1 MKLVKGI
8 SVLSAAILLAACGG
22 DDDNDNDNS
31 LSVPATYTF
40 ESKLIPGDSSVSHSG
55 QATRHIL
62 ISELKKLIG
71 SDELQNVA
79 SKDAAMALL
88 YKVYNVGTYTD
99 EVGDLTEFNIYDDS
113 ASATPVGIS
122 VKSTQGDPEVA
133 LELVQADYTDVSS
146 GKNLQYKLAGV
157 DNSLTHGEFIGWDV
171 AASSFEIPD
180 GTGYENIT
188 GENSKPNALLTDW
201 FLQIADL
208 AVDGDPDTKFVTA
221 EGLDLQQLVQK
232 FLLGAVT
239 YSQAAED
246 YLKADKGLV
255 KQNSEG
261 DKEGTKSYTSLE
273 HQWDEGFGY
282 FGAAHDYNLY
292 TDAENKAQQD
302 NDTNLDGEI
311 DLYSEYSFGHSV
323 NAAKRDKGATVA
335 TDFSKGA
342 MDAFLTGRA
351 LIQANYGTDP
361 VLGEGYQ
368 TELVKLS
375 KVALENWEKAV
386 AATVVHYIN
395 DVIADYET
403 FDTAEFNSANLAKHW
418 SEMKGFALGL
428 QFSPVAVISVDQLK
442 TIHTAFAEAPVL
454 LNADQAAVDTY
465 VAELEAARAVMQTAY
480 GFNAD
485 NVANW

>member
-55 QATRHIL
+55 QASRHIL
-62 ISELKKLIG
+62 ISELKSLIG
-71 SDELQNVA
+71 SDELQNAADKNTALAMLNAVY
-79 SKDAAMALL
+79 SKGTKDTTGNLISTN
-88 YKVYNVGTYTD
+88 VYNGGAEATSVSIS
-99 EVGDLTEFNIYDDS
+99 LKTEN
-113 ASATPVGIS
+113 AT
-122 VKSTQGDPEVA
+122 
-133 LELVQADYTDVSS
+133 LVQSDFSLVS
-146 GKNLQYKLAGV
+146 GDKNLQGKIAGK
-157 DNSLTHGEFIGWDV
+157 DNLLTNAEFIGWDV
-171 AASSFEIPD
+171 VT
-180 GTGYENIT
+180 TGDNSVK
-188 GENSKPNALLTDW
+188 GEGVNSAPELLVQQW
-201 FLQIADL
+201 FGQIADL
-208 AVDGDPDTKFVTA
+208 AVDGDTETRYITT

-232 FLLGAVT
+232 FILGSVS

-255 KQNSEG
+255 KQNSAE
-261 DKEGTKSYTSLE
+261 DKAGKAYTSLE

-368 TELVKLS
+368 AELVKLS
-375 KVALENWEKAV
+375 KVALDNWEKAV

-403 FDTAEFNSANLAKHW
+403 FDTAEFNSAILAKHW

-428 QFSPVAVISVDQLK
+428 QFSPVAVISVEQLK
-442 TIHTAFAEAPVL
+442 TVHTAFAEAPVL
-454 LNADQAAVDTY
+454 VNADQAAVDAY
-465 VAELEAARAVMQTAY
+465 VAELEAARTVMQTAY

>member
-22 DDDNDNDNS
+22 DDNDDDNS

-62 ISELKKLIG
+62 ISELKALIG
-71 SDELQNVA
+71 SGELQLA
-79 SKDAAMALL
+79 ADRDAALTMLNA
-88 YKVYNVGTYTD
+88 VYAKGTTDTTGNLTSTNVYTGGA
-99 EVGDLTEFNIYDDS
+99 E
-113 ASATPVGIS
+113 ATSVGIS
-122 VKSTQGDPEVA
+122 VKSKDASDNLLT
-133 LELVQADYTDVSS
+133 LVQTDYSLVS
-146 GKNLQYKLAGV
+146 GDKNLQGKMAGK
-157 DNSLTHGEFIGWDV
+157 DNLLTNADFIGW
-171 AASSFEIPD
+171 
-180 GTGYENIT
+180 NIT
-188 GENSKPNALLTDW
+188 TTGDDLVKGEGVNAAPELLIQQW
-201 FLQIADL
+201 FGQIADL
-208 AVDGDPDTKFVTA
+208 VVDGDSGTTYITA
-221 EGLDLQQLVQK
+221 EGLDLKQLVQK
-232 FLLGAVT
+232 FVLGAVS
-239 YSQAAED
+239 YSQASED
-246 YLKADKGLV
+246 YLKADKGLM
-255 KQNSEG
+255 KQNSAE
-261 DKEGTKSYTSLE
+261 DKAGKPYTSLE

-292 TDAENKAQQD
+292 TDTANKAQQD

-311 DLYSEYSFGHSV
+311 DLYSEYSFGNSV

-368 TELVKLS
+368 AELVKLS
-375 KVALENWEKAV
+375 KVALENWEKAI

-395 DVIADYET
+395 DVIADYAT
-403 FDTAEFNSANLAKHW
+403 YGTSDFNDEGQFTTHW

-428 QFSPVAVISVDQLK
+428 QFSPVALISVDQLK
-442 TIHTAFAEAPVL
+442 AVHLAFGEAPAF
-454 LNADQAAVDTY
+454 LNTNQEAVTAY
-465 VAELEAARAVMQTAY
+465 IAQLEAARTIMQTAY

>member
-22 DDDNDNDNS
+22 DDNDNDNS
-31 LSVPATYTF
+31 LSVPVTYTF
-40 ESKLIPGDSSVSHSG
+40 ESKLITGDSSVSHSG
-55 QATRHIL
+55 QASRHIL
-62 ISELKKLIG
+62 ISELKSLIG
-71 SDELQNVA
+71 SDELQNA
-79 SKDAAMALL
+79 ADKDTALAMLNAIYAKGTKDTTGNLVSTN
-88 YKVYNVGTYTD
+88 VYSGGA
-99 EVGDLTEFNIYDDS
+99 E
-113 ASATPVGIS
+113 ATPVSIS
-122 VKSTQGDPEVA
+122 LKTENA
-133 LELVQADYTDVSS
+133 TLVQSDFSSVS
-146 GKNLQYKLAGV
+146 GDKNLQGKIAGK
-157 DNSLTHGEFIGWDV
+157 DNLLTNAEFIGWDIV
-171 AASSFEIPD
+171 T
-180 GTGYENIT
+180 TGDDSEK
-188 GENSKPNALLTDW
+188 GQGVNATPELLVQQW
-201 FLQIADL
+201 FGQIADL
-208 AVDGDPDTKFVTA
+208 AIDGDAATRYITA

-232 FLLGAVT
+232 FILGSVT

-261 DKEGTKSYTSLE
+261 DKEGTKPYTSLE

-292 TDAENKAQQD
+292 TDTENKAQQD

-351 LIQANYGTDP
+351 LIQANFGTNP

-368 TELVKLS
+368 AELVKLS

-395 DVIADYET
+395 DVIADYEA

-428 QFSPVAVISVDQLK
+428 QFSPVALISVEQLK
-442 TIHTAFAEAPVL
+442 TVHTAFTEAPVL
-454 LNADQAAVDTY
+454 LNADQAAVDAY
-465 VAELEAARAVMQTAY
+465 VAELEAARTVMQTAY
-480 GFNAD
+480 GFNAE

>member
-22 DDDNDNDNS
+22 DDKDDNS

-40 ESKLIPGDSSVSHSG
+40 ASKVDSTAETSVSHSG

-62 ISELKKLIG
+62 ISELKKLIA
-71 SDELQNVA
+71 SDDLQNA
-79 SKDAAMALL
+79 ADRDAALAMLNAI
-88 YKVYNVGTYTD
+88 YAKGTKDVTGNLITTNAYTGGL
-99 EVGDLTEFNIYDDS
+99 E
-113 ASATPVGIS
+113 ATPVGVS
-122 VKSTQGDPEVA
+122 VKTENATLAQYDYSLVSGD
-133 LELVQADYTDVSS
+133 
-146 GKNLQYKLAGV
+146 KNLQGKIAGK
-157 DNSLTHGEFIGWDV
+157 DNLLTNSEFIGWDIV
-171 AASSFEIPD
+171 T
-180 GTGYENIT
+180 TGDDAVK
-188 GENSKPNALLTDW
+188 GEGVNSAPELLVQQW
-201 FLQIADL
+201 FGQIADL
-208 AVDGDPDTKFVTA
+208 AVDGDAETRFVTP

-232 FLLGAVT
+232 FILGSVT

-246 YLKADKGLV
+246 YLKEDKGLV
-255 KQNSEG
+255 KQNSAE
-261 DKEGTKSYTSLE
+261 DKAGKTYTSLE
-273 HQWDEGFGY
+273 HQWDEGYGY

-292 TDAENKAQQD
+292 TDAANKAQQD
-302 NDTNLDGEI
+302 NDTNQDGEI

-323 NAAKRDKGATVA
+323 NAAKRDVGATVA

-368 TELVKLS
+368 AELVKLS

-395 DVIADYET
+395 DVIADYAT
-403 FDTAEFNSANLAKHW
+403 FGTAEFNSADLAKHW

-428 QFSPVAVISVDQLK
+428 QFSPVALISVEQLK
-442 TIHTAFAEAPVL
+442 TVHTAFGEAPAL
-454 LNADQAAVDTY
+454 LNADQAAVDAY
-465 VAELEAARAVMQTAY
+465 IVKLEEARAVMQAAY

>member
-1 MKLVKGI
+1 MKLVQGI
-8 SVLSAAILLAACGG
+8 TILSAAIVLAACGG
-22 DDDNDNDNS
+22 DNKNNDQG
-31 LSVPATYTF
+31 LLVPTTYSF
-40 ESKLIPGDSSVSHSG
+40 DSKLIAGDSSVSHSG
-55 QATRHIL
+55 QASRHIL
-62 ISELKKLIG
+62 LNELKHLIA
-71 SDELQNVA
+71 SDELQAVA
-79 SKDAAMALL
+79 SKEAALAKLNAI
-88 YKVYNVGTYTD
+88 YAKGTTD
-99 EVGDLTEFNIYDDS
+99 ENGNLVRTNVYTNGAE
-113 ASATPVGIS
+113 ATPVNTG
-122 VKSTQGDPEVA
+122 VKSKDANGA
-133 LELVQADYTDVSS
+133 LLGLKQADFSEVSAD
-146 GKNLQYKLAGV
+146 KNLQGKMAGK
-157 DNSLTHGEFIGWDV
+157 DNLLTHGEFIGWAVTTTGDDQV
-171 AASSFEIPD
+171 KGEGVNAAPE
-180 GTGYENIT
+180 
-188 GENSKPNALLTDW
+188 LLVQQW
-201 FLQIADL
+201 FDQIAEL
-208 AVDGDPDTKFVTA
+208 AIDGDPETKYVTE

-232 FLLGAVT
+232 FILGAVT

-255 KQNSEG
+255 KQNSAE
-261 DKEGTKSYTSLE
+261 DKAGKPYTSLE

-292 TDAENKAQQD
+292 SDAENKAQQD
-302 NDTNLDGEI
+302 HDTNLDGTI

-368 TELVKLS
+368 AELVKLS

-395 DVIADYET
+395 DVISDYATFGTAD
-403 FDTAEFNSANLAKHW
+403 FNRTNLVKHW

-428 QFSPVAVISVDQLK
+428 QFSPVALISVAQLK
-442 TIHTAFAEAPVL
+442 AVHDDMAEAPVL
-454 LNADQAAVDTY
+454 NNADQTAVNAYIEQLKT
-465 VAELEAARAVMQTAY
+465 ARSVLQSAY

>member
-22 DDDNDNDNS
+22 DDNDKDNS

-55 QATRHIL
+55 QASRHIL
-62 ISELKKLIG
+62 ISELKSLIG
-71 SDELQNVA
+71 SDALQNAADKNTALAMLNAVYA
-79 SKDAAMALL
+79 KGTKDTTGNLISTD
-88 YKVYNVGTYTD
+88 VYSGGA
-99 EVGDLTEFNIYDDS
+99 E
-113 ASATPVGIS
+113 ATPVSIS
-122 VKSTQGDPEVA
+122 LKTA
-133 LELVQADYTDVSS
+133 NATLVQSDFSEVS
-146 GKNLQYKLAGV
+146 GDKNLQGKIAGT
-157 DNSLTHGEFIGWDV
+157 DNLLTNAAFIGWDITTTGDDSV
-171 AASSFEIPD
+171 KGEGRNAAPE
-180 GTGYENIT
+180 
-188 GENSKPNALLTDW
+188 LLVQQW
-201 FLQIADL
+201 FDQIADL
-208 AVDGDPDTKFVTA
+208 AVDSDAATRYITA

-232 FLLGAVT
+232 FILGSVT

-246 YLKADKGLV
+246 YLKEDKGLV
-255 KQNSEG
+255 KQNAEE
-261 DKEGTKSYTSLE
+261 DKAGKPYTSLE

-282 FGAAHDYNLY
+282 FGAAHDYNQY
-292 TDAENKAQQD
+292 TDSENKAQQD

-351 LIQANYGTDP
+351 LIQANYGTNP

-368 TELVKLS
+368 AELVKLS

-395 DVIADYET
+395 DVIADYAAYGSA
-403 FDTAEFNSANLAKHW
+403 DFNNANLAKHW

-428 QFSPVAVISVDQLK
+428 QFSPVALITVEQL
-442 TIHTAFAEAPVL
+442 TAVHTAFGEAPAF
-454 LNADQAAVDTY
+454 LNTNQEAVTAY
-465 VAELEAARAVMQTAY
+465 ITQLEAARVIMQTAY

>member
-22 DDDNDNDNS
+22 DDDNDNS
-31 LSVPATYTF
+31 LSVPTTYTF
-40 ESKLIPGDSSVSHSG
+40 DSKLIPGDSSVSHSG

-62 ISELKKLIG
+62 ISELKSLIA
-71 SDELQNVA
+71 SDELQNAVD
-79 SKDAAMALL
+79 KDAALAMLNA
-88 YKVYNVGTYTD
+88 VYAKGTKDTTGNLITTNVYTGAA
-99 EVGDLTEFNIYDDS
+99 E
-113 ASATPVGIS
+113 ATPVGIS
-122 VKSTQGDPEVA
+122 VKTADATLTQSDFSLVSGD
-133 LELVQADYTDVSS
+133 
-146 GKNLQYKLAGV
+146 KNLQGKIAGK
-157 DNSLTHGEFIGWDV
+157 DNLLTNAEFIGWDV
-171 AASSFEIPD
+171 VT
-180 GTGYENIT
+180 TGDDLEK
-188 GENSKPNALLTDW
+188 GEGVNSAPELLVQQW
-201 FLQIADL
+201 FDQIADL
-208 AVDGDPDTKFVTA
+208 AVDGDSETRFVTP

-232 FLLGAVT
+232 FILGSVT

-255 KQNSEG
+255 KQNSAE
-261 DKEGTKSYTSLE
+261 DKAGKAYTSLE

-292 TDAENKAQQD
+292 TDAANKAQQD

-311 DLYSEYSFGHSV
+311 DLYSEYSYGHSV
-323 NAAKRDKGATVA
+323 NAAKRDVGATVA

-368 TELVKLS
+368 AELVNLS

-395 DVIADYET
+395 DVIADYAT
-403 FDTAEFNSANLAKHW
+403 FGSAEFNSANLAKHW

-428 QFSPVAVISVDQLK
+428 QFSPVALISVEQLK
-442 TIHTAFAEAPVL
+442 TVHTAFGEAPAL
-454 LNADQAAVDTY
+454 LNADQAAVDAY
-465 VAELEAARAVMQTAY
+465 IVKLQEARTIMQTAY